1 MEIMNLYGSF
11 AYLESVGLS
20 KVFAAYAENAAG
32 EDINSIGFNEN
43 SGYVY
48 IFLENGISVCSCL
61 GQNVE
66 YLTNNQHTDEEEF
79 FDTYEEAI
87 NNL

>member
-48 IFLENGISVCSCL
+48 IFLENGVSICSCL
-61 GQNVE
+61 GQTVE
-66 YLTNNQHTDEEEF
+66 YLTVNSWTDEEQF
-79 FDTYEEAI
+79 FNTYDEAI
-87 NNL
+87 NN